1 MSETIDET
9 KSTMRS
15 RQGGTKR
22 SRPSVCY
29 SMKKD
34 MDLISITVTEASVNK
49 SRVSQNPNFEIEKK
63 ADLINA
69 IKGMDEN

>member
-1 MSETIDET
+1 
-9 KSTMRS
+9 
-15 RQGGTKR
+15 
-22 SRPSVCY
+22 
-29 SMKKD
+29 MKKD